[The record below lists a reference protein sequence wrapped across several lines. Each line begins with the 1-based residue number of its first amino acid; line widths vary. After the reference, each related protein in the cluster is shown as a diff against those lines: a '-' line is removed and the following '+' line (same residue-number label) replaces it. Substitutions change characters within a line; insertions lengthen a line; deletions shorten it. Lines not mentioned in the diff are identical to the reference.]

1 MEPLLSNS
9 SPRWRS
15 WFNGDHIVRL
25 LELVQDL
32 IVISL
37 CIGLFSFMVM
47 QLREMFLSLL
57 PPLDFPRV
65 TSDILFLLILV
76 ELFRLLIIYLKEH
89 RVSIGVAV
97 EVSIVSV
104 LREIIVRGILET
116 PWVQVM
122 AACSFLIVL
131 GGLLVVRA
139 WIPPT
144 FDGIDPEQQVS
155 RRHRIRFGQTSAE
168 RDGKLDGQSVPTF
181 K

>member
-1 MEPLLSNS
+1 MEPLSPDS
-9 SPRWRS
+9 SPRWGHR
-15 WFNGDHIVRL
+15 FNGAHIVRF

-65 TSDILFLLILV
+65 TADILFLLILV

-116 PWVQVM
+116 PWIQVM
-122 AACSFLIVL
+122 SACSFLIVL

-144 FDGIDPEQQVS
+144 FDGVDPEQQVS
-155 RRHRIRFGQTSAE
+155 RRHRIRFAQALPE
-168 RDGKLDGQSVPTF
+168 RDSKLDAQSFQP
-181 K
+181 

>member
-1 MEPLLSNS
+1 MKPLSANPS
-9 SPRWRS
+9 SRWGN
-15 WFNGDHIVRL
+15 WFNGTYVVRF

-76 ELFRLLIIYLKEH
+76 ELFRLLIIYLQEH

-122 AACSFLIVL
+122 AACSFLVVL

-144 FDGIDPEQQVS
+144 FDGVNPEQEVS
-155 RRHRIRFGQTSAE
+155 RRHRMRFAQALAE
-168 RDGKLDGQSVPTF
+168 SDSRSDTQSF
-181 K
+181 QL